1 VSTDRLSVA
10 HVLEQIA
17 AFLEFRGENVF
28 RVRAFRNAAKAVL
41 GLPGS
46 VADALADNSLAA
58 IRGIGPATLAIV
70 KEFQDT
76 GQSSLLEELRQ
87 QTPAGLLD
95 LLGIPGLG
103 AARIKLLHEQLGIDS
118 VAGLEAAARDGRLA
132 ALPRFGAKSAQKLL
146 QSIAFTQRTRTFR
159 LAHHAAREAEVLRSA
174 VEQLPGVTRAVVAG
188 EVRRCCEV
196 VSELALVAETAR
208 PALELREAITRFP
221 GLLDPSGA
229 EDVVTFRSAGGM
241 TASIRITSPVSFGT
255 ALAQATGST
264 SHLAQLA
271 AQAESAGYSLAPG
284 ALLRRGAAVAVPEE
298 AALYHALGLSDIP
311 PELREGFDEVAR
323 AAAGTLPRLV
333 DRADLLGFLHCHTT
347 YSDGTLGVEDMA
359 LACRDAGYAYIGI
372 TDHSKS
378 AAYAGG
384 LSVEKLERQWEE
396 IAAVQAR
403 VSDIRILKGIES
415 DILVEGALDYPDETL
430 ARFDFVIGSI
440 HSRFSLG
447 EAEMTA
453 RVLGALE
460 SPFLTILGHP
470 TGRLLLSRNPYPLDL
485 EAVFAKAAVSGVAL
499 EINGDPR
506 RLDLD
511 WRLVRRAKEHGV
523 ILAIGADAHG
533 LSGIA
538 NSEFGTAVARKAGLE
553 RQDVLNTRTA
563 AEFLA
568 FAAARRP

>member
-1 VSTDRLSVA
+1 MSTDRLSVA

-17 AFLEFRGENVF
+17 AFLEFRGENAF

-132 ALPRFGAKSAQKLL
+132 ALPRFGAKTAQKLL

-241 TASIRITSPVSFGT
+241 TASIRIASPVSFGA

>member
-10 HVLEQIA
+10 NVLEQIA
-17 AFLEFRGENVF
+17 AFLEFRGENPF

-46 VADALADNSLAA
+46 VADALTDGSLAA
-58 IRGIGPATLAIV
+58 TRGIGPATLAIV
-70 KEFQDT
+70 KELQET
-76 GQSSLLEELRQ
+76 GRSSLLEDLQ
-87 QTPAGLLD
+87 QQIPAGLLD
-95 LLGIPGLG
+95 LLAIPGLG
-103 AARIKLLHEQLGIDS
+103 AARIKLLHERLGIDS

-132 ALPRFGAKSAQKLL
+132 ALPRFGAKTAQKLL

-174 VEQLPGVTRAVVAG
+174 VQQLPGVTRAVVAG
-188 EVRRCCEV
+188 EVRRRCEV
-196 VSELALVAETAR
+196 VSELALVAETTR
-208 PALELREAITRFP
+208 PGGELREAIARFP
-221 GLLDPSGA
+221 GLLDPSGP
-229 EDVVTFRSAGGM
+229 EDVVTFRSVGGM
-241 TASIRITSPVSFGT
+241 TASIRITAPASFGA
-255 ALAQATGST
+255 ALVQATGSA
-264 SHLAQLA
+264 SHLEQLA
-271 AQAESAGYSLAPG
+271 AHAESAGYSLVPG
-284 ALLRRGAAVAVPEE
+284 ALLRRGASVSVPEE
-298 AALYHALGLSDIP
+298 TALYGVLGLSDIP

-333 DRADLLGFLHCHTT
+333 ARADLLGFLHCHTT
-347 YSDGTLGVEDMA
+347 YSDGTLGIEEMA
-359 LACRDAGYAYIGI
+359 LACREAGYAYVGI
-372 TDHSKS
+372 TDHSKT

-396 IAAVQAR
+396 ITAVQAR
-403 VSDIRILKGIES
+403 VSGIRILKGIES
-415 DILVEGALDYPDETL
+415 DILVEGALDYPDATL

-440 HSRFSLG
+440 HGRFSLG

-460 SPFLTILGHP
+460 SPYLTILGHP

-485 EAVFAKAAVSGVAL
+485 EQVFAKAAASGVAL

-511 WRLVRRAKEHGV
+511 WRLVRRAKELGV
-523 ILAIGADAHG
+523 TLAIGADAHG
-533 LSGIA
+533 LSGIP
-538 NSEFGTAVARKAGLE
+538 NPEFGAAVARKAGLE
-553 RQDVLNTRTA
+553 RHHVLNTRTA

>member
-1 VSTDRLSVA
+1 MSTDRLSVA

-17 AFLEFRGENVF
+17 AFLEFRGENAF
-28 RVRAFRNAAKAVL
+28 RVRAFRTAAKAVL

-46 VADALADNSLAA
+46 VAEALADGSLAA

-87 QTPAGLLD
+87 QTPTGLLD

-103 AARIKLLHEQLGIDS
+103 VARIKLLHEQLGIDS

-132 ALPRFGAKSAQKLL
+132 ALPRFGAKTAQKLL

-241 TASIRITSPVSFGT
+241 TASIRITSPVSFGA

-264 SHLAQLA
+264 SHLEQLA

-359 LACRDAGYAYIGI
+359 LACWDAGYAYVGI

-396 IAAVQAR
+396 IATVQAR

-460 SPFLTILGHP
+460 NPFLTILGHP

-485 EAVFAKAAVSGVAL
+485 EAVFAKAAASGVAL

-533 LSGIA
+533 LSGIP

>member
-1 VSTDRLSVA
+1 MSTDRLSVA
-10 HVLEQIA
+10 SVLEQIA
-17 AFLEFRGENVF
+17 AFLEFRGENPF

-46 VADALADNSLAA
+46 VADGLADGSLAA
-58 IRGIGPATLAIV
+58 TRGIGPATLAIV
-70 KEFQDT
+70 KELQET
-76 GQSSLLEELRQ
+76 GRSSLLEDLQ
-87 QTPAGLLD
+87 QQIPSGLLD
-95 LLGIPGLG
+95 LLAVPGLG
-103 AARIKLLHEQLGIDS
+103 AARIKLLHERLGIDS

-132 ALPRFGAKSAQKLL
+132 ALPRFGAKTAQKLL

-159 LAHHAAREAEVLRSA
+159 LAHHAAREAEVLRSV
-174 VEQLPGVTRAVVAG
+174 VERLPGVTRAVVAG
-188 EVRRCCEV
+188 ELRRRCEV
-196 VSELALVAETAR
+196 VSELALVAETTR
-208 PALELREAITRFP
+208 PAGELREAIARLP

-229 EDVVTFRSAGGM
+229 EDVVTFRSVGGM
-241 TASIRITSPVSFGT
+241 TASIRITSPESFG
-255 ALAQATGST
+255 AVLAQATGSA
-264 SHLAQLA
+264 SHLEQLA

-284 ALLRRGAAVAVPEE
+284 ALLRHGTAVAVPEE
-298 AALYHALGLSDIP
+298 TALYRALGLSDIP

-323 AAAGTLPRLV
+323 AAAGRLPRLV

-347 YSDGTLGVEDMA
+347 YSDGTLGVEEMA
-359 LACRDAGYAYIGI
+359 LACREAGYAYVGI

-403 VSDIRILKGIES
+403 EPGIRILKGIES

-460 SPFLTILGHP
+460 SPYLTILGHP

-485 EAVFAKAAVSGVAL
+485 EQVFAKAAASGVAL

-511 WRLVRRAKEHGV
+511 WRLVRRAKELGV
-523 ILAIGADAHG
+523 TLAIGADAHG
-533 LSGIA
+533 LSGIP
-538 NSEFGTAVARKAGLE
+538 NPEFGAAVARKAGLE
-553 RQDVLNTRTA
+553 REHVLNTRTA

>member
-1 VSTDRLSVA
+1 MSTDRLSVA

-17 AFLEFRGENVF
+17 AFLEFRGENAF

-70 KEFQDT
+70 KEFLDT
-76 GQSSLLEELRQ
+76 GHSSLLEELRQ

-132 ALPRFGAKSAQKLL
+132 ALPRFGAKTAQKLL

-264 SHLAQLA
+264 SHLAELA

-284 ALLRRGAAVAVPEE
+284 ALLRHGAVVAVPEE

-347 YSDGTLGVEDMA
+347 YSDGTLGVEDLA